1 MDEETSKIV
10 YQTFNAVY
18 RTGKPTKAFGWMNIR
33 KDGTEVFVE
42 ASVSLIT
49 GITGEPSGFR
59 GIVRDI
65 TERKQVDEVIKE
77 SEAQYRDLVER
88 AGIAIVIDDME
99 GNFAYFNDRYA
110 EMFGYSMEEMRDQ
123 TIESTTHPDDV
134 ERILGF
140 HHGRIKG
147 EDVPSRFEVRGLRK
161 DGSVFHLELDVGSLE
176 KDGIAIGT
184 RTYLWDISER
194 VLARELLQQ
203 SEANYRGIFD
213 GVQDA
218 ILVESL
224 DGEIFDANPRAC
236 EIFGWSREEMLT
248 KTVSDLVPEGQ
259 LAVIPS
265 EITET
270 DLLDHPIETINMR
283 ANGEIF
289 PVEFTTRIQT
299 IGGETV
305 MLIVLRD
312 ITERKRVEESLE
324 QYKQDLIR
332 SNKDLELFAYAI
344 SHDLQ
349 EPLRMVASYVEL
361 IEKRYKDQLDAEA
374 EEFIDFAVDGAHRM
388 QGMIQG
394 LLELSRVDT
403 RGKPLTPTDTQNVL
417 EQVSANLQVAIETSG
432 LIITHDPLPTV
443 DADEAQLIQLF
454 QNLIGN
460 ALKFKGE
467 DKPNVHIK
475 AERTEQGWLFS
486 VRDNG
491 IGLDLE
497 HADRIFLIFQ
507 RLHTLEEYPG
517 SGMGLAI
524 CKRIVERHGGR
535 IWVESEPG
543 EGATFYF
550 TLPEVGGQ

>member
-1 MDEETSKIV
+1 M
-10 YQTFNAVY
+10 
-18 RTGKPTKAFGWMNIR
+18 G
-33 KDGTEVFVE
+33 
-42 ASVSLIT
+42 
-49 GITGEPSGFR
+49 
-59 GIVRDI
+59 
-65 TERKQVDEVIKE
+65 
-77 SEAQYRDLVER
+77 
-88 AGIAIVIDDME
+88 IVIDDLE
-99 GNFAYFNDRYA
+99 GNFAYFNHRYA
-110 EMFGYSMEEMRDQ
+110 EMFGYSMEEMREQ
-123 TIESTTHPDDV
+123 SIESITHKDDV
-134 ERILGF
+134 ERALGF

-147 EDVPSRFEVRGLRK
+147 EDVPSRYEFRGIRK
-161 DGSVFHLELDVGSLE
+161 DGSVFYLELEVVLLK

-184 RTYLWDISER
+184 RTYVWDISER

-203 SEANYRGIFD
+203 SEANYRGIFK

-224 DGEIFDANPRAC
+224 SGGIIDANPRAC

-265 EITET
+265 EITAT

-324 QYKQDLIR
+324 QFKQDLIR

-361 IEKRYKDQLDAEA
+361 IEKRYKNQLDAEA
-374 EEFIDFAVDGAHRM
+374 DEFIDFAVDGAHRM
-388 QGMIQG
+388 QDMIQG

-403 RGKPLTPTDTQNVL
+403 RGKPLAPTDTQNVL
-417 EQVSANLQVAIETSG
+417 EQASANLQVAIETSG
-432 LIITHDPLPTV
+432 LIITNEPLPTL
-443 DADEAQLIQLF
+443 DADEAQLVQLF

-460 ALKFKGE
+460 AIKFKSE

-475 AERTEQGWLFS
+475 AERNEKGWLFS

-497 HADRIFLIFQ
+497 HAGRIFQIFQ
-507 RLHTLEEYPG
+507 RLHTQEEYPG
-517 SGMGLAI
+517 AGMGLAI
-524 CKRIVERHGGR
+524 CKRIVERHDGR

-550 TLPEVGGQ
+550 TLPEVGDQ